1 MTRFEHAAYNRRVS
15 QPARPRATLKPLGT
29 GRLMAFLRYLQH
41 APKIFHKRGSDPIY
55 LVVFVS
61 DVCNAHCGHCLLGVG
76 QPDGQE
82 MTVDE
87 YEKISRSMGDI
98 LFLLPTGGEPFL
110 RDDIPEIVN
119 IFCKNNHVANVG
131 MPTNGSMTTKAI
143 DGARRM
149 LRDNP
154 GVDIAIDVSI
164 DGIEE
169 EHDRLRALPGLFEKA
184 MWTYSELKKLEKEY
198 PNFNANIATT
208 MSVWN
213 QDKVIDIYRYL
224 KDHYGID
231 NVNNIITRTGAR
243 SSHARDIKT
252 ENYIKWNGFLRNE
265 VETNNLKG
273 YHSYPFSDVINAMKN
288 IRQDTIA
295 KLVQEDSYQLP
306 CYAAELGGIIYG
318 NGDVYPCELLDEKL
332 GNLKEVDYDF
342 RKIWHSERTES
353 VRKMI
358 RETKCYC
365 SYECFMTM
373 SVLFTPSMMPKVF
386 AEWLRIK
393 YGRMGAA
400 LSGKGGRTNG
410 TPITAPA
417 PRAPGGNGH
426 GAPSDTIAEP
436 MGFSEPIHVPL
447 ASIRARAQAARA
459 ASDARAPAAD

>member
-1 MTRFEHAAYNRRVS
+1 
-15 QPARPRATLKPLGT
+15 
-29 GRLMAFLRYLQH
+29 MAFWRYLRH
-41 APKIFHKRGSDPIY
+41 ASKIVHKSGSDPIY

-76 QPDGQE
+76 EPDGEE

-87 YEKISRSMGDI
+87 YEKISRSMGPI

-110 RDDIPEIVN
+110 RDDIPEIVR
-119 IFCKNNHVANVG
+119 IFCKNNKVANVG
-131 MPTNGSMTTKAI
+131 MPTNGSMTTKVI

-149 LRDNP
+149 LRENP

-164 DGIEE
+164 DGIGA

-184 MWTYSELKKLEKEY
+184 MWTFSELRKLEKEF

-213 QDKVIDIYRYL
+213 QDRVVDVYRYL
-224 KDHYGID
+224 KEHYGVE

-243 SSHARDIKT
+243 SSRARDIRT
-252 ENYIKWNGFLRNE
+252 ENYIAWSDMLRTE
-265 VETNNLKG
+265 VESNELKG
-273 YHSYPFSDVINAMKN
+273 YHDYPFSDFINAMKN
-288 IRQDTIA
+288 IRQDTIS
-295 KLVQEDSYQLP
+295 KMVREDAYQLP
-306 CYAAELGGIIYG
+306 CYAAQLGGIIYG

-353 VRKMI
+353 VRRMI
-358 RETKCYC
+358 RDTKCYC

-373 SVLFTPSMMPKVF
+373 SVLFTPQMMPKVF

-393 YGRMGAA
+393 YGRLAAEVMGRGRAGANGSPSPA
-400 LSGKGGRTNG
+400 LAGANGNGGGNAG
-410 TPITAPA
+410 PVAPA
-417 PRAPGGNGH
+417 TAD
-426 GAPSDTIAEP
+426 ASAP
-436 MGFSEPIHVPL
+436 MGFTEPIHVPL
-447 ASIRARAQAARA
+447 ASIRARARAAREASRGA
-459 ASDARAPAAD
+459 AEP